1 MCPEMGS
8 VEKTVSENQDHP
20 LQTAWPPTLSRQ
32 MCGLGE
38 LLEARGLLAGA
49 PRRIAGFQLG
59 GHPGLLHVEAV
70 WV

>member
-8 VEKTVSENQDHP
+8 VEETVSENQDHP

-38 LLEARGLLAGA
+38 PL
-49 PRRIAGFQLG
+49 
-59 GHPGLLHVEAV
+59 
-70 WV
+70 